1 MWRKP
6 RARTDSSWVECFPS
20 EEMRW
25 TVSVVIAL
33 SSQVGALEIEMALQI
48 LLFYLILPAT
58 ILLLPLPCVH
68 PGALVHGP

>member
-25 TVSVVIAL
+25 TVSAVLAL
-33 SSQVGALEIEMALQI
+33 SSQVGALEIAMALHI

-58 ILLLPLPCVH
+58 ISLLPLPFVH
-68 PGALVHGP
+68 PGALVPGP